1 MTSFVGRGHPL
12 GNVRALSIDCDR
24 NATRSSVKTL
34 GRRVVTDVKNAGA
47 GDVGDVD
54 IGLGGDLATHHY
66 LPGRHDGF
74 HGSVRM
80 GVLGQHSIKDSVG
93 NGVGNLVR
101 VAFRY

>member
-1 MTSFVGRGHPL
+1 RHERTGLGARISEHQALVSSTLGVNKIGGTMTSFVGRGHPL

-54 IGLGGDLATHHY
+54 IA
-66 LPGRHDGF
+66 
-74 HGSVRM
+74 SW
-80 GVLGQHSIKDSVG
+80 
-93 NGVGNLVR
+93 
-101 VAFRY
+101 